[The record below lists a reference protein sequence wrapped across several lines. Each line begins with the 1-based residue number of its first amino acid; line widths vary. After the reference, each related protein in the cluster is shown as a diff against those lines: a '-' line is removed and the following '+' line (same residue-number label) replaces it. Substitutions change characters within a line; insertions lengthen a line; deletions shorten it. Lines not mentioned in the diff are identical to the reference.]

1 MSDEFLKTP
10 DTKAT
15 FLRPHVNSRTRV
27 TIVPVFKDR
36 ELAPPTGS
44 PGEYEAVFVLGV
56 PGKVLFHESLDIP
69 LLVKSGDSLLAMPPE
84 TVEIRCDIGGEQGN
98 ARIRF
103 LPNAHNRIARAE
115 MKFQA
120 PSFAEAE
127 QVAWNLISDMLS
139 VWSFRHDSAVDISGY
154 QIRQV
159 ESQTLL
165 ASFGILGAPK
175 VLDIN
180 FGGPSTKERRSLL
193 AAYREGTNATNPFYQ
208 FLSFFKV
215 VEGVHKLRV
224 QRRQSTPK
232 KASRPS
238 EPVERFPETADAFP
252 TNLADRAET
261 LSGKRY
267 NAVIDDM
274 RATVRNALAHLNPLE
289 DHLTADRFSDIA
301 QCSVQIETLRF
312 IARHMLLSEL
322 NLPITP
328 TPSK

>member
-1 MSDEFLKTP
+1 MPDEFLKTA

-15 FLRPHVNSRTRV
+15 FPRPQVNSRMPL
-27 TIVPVFKDR
+27 TIVPIFEGR
-36 ELAPPTGS
+36 APASPAGS
-44 PGEYEAVFVLGV
+44 PGEYEALFVLGI

-69 LLVKSGDSLLAMPPE
+69 LLAKSGDSLLVMPPE
-84 TVEIRCDIGGEQGN
+84 TVEIRCDIGGDQGN
-98 ARIRF
+98 AQIRF
-103 LPNAHNRIARAE
+103 LPNEHNRLARAE
-115 MKFQA
+115 MKFRA

-127 QVAWNLISDMLS
+127 QIAWNLISDMLS

-159 ESQTLL
+159 DSQALL
-165 ASFGILGAPK
+165 ANFGILGAPK
-175 VLDIN
+175 ILDIN

-224 QRRQSTPK
+224 KRRQGTPK
-232 KASRPS
+232 NASRPS
-238 EPVERFPETADAFP
+238 EAVERFPERADSFP
-252 TNLADRAET
+252 PDLADRAAS
-261 LSGKRY
+261 LAGKRY

-301 QCSVQIETLRF
+301 QCSNQITTLRF

-328 TPSK
+328 TP